1 MSQFRTRVDIP
12 ESKYSLTHNTKSI
25 FLGSCFADNV
35 GLRLKDYKF
44 PVEHNPFGVLYNP
57 ASIRKCLDILLH
69 TRLVTDS
76 DLFYYDNQWLSFDH
90 HSAFSNP
97 DKKECLSNINERIKT
112 ASEFL
117 KKSSFLFITYGTA
130 WVYRFKE
137 TGRVVA
143 NCHKLPAS
151 EFERYLLNHHEIVN
165 EFMTIYRELKEFNP
179 QIKIVFTVSPIRHW
193 KDGAEMNQ
201 VSKSTLLLAVY
212 ELRKTLPEIEYFP
225 AYEILIDELRDYRFY
240 ASDMLHLSEVAV
252 EYIWS
257 RFVSAYIEEG
267 SRTVISEIAR
277 LKKATG
283 HRPFNINSKSYQSFL
298 KTQLEYIKTLEDNYP
313 ALNFDE
319 EKNLFLSRLSIKL

>member
-1 MSQFRTRVDIP
+1 MSQFRTRVEIP
-12 ESKYSLTHNTKSI
+12 ESKYRLNHNTKSV

-76 DLFYYDNQWLSFDH
+76 DLYYHDNQWLSFDH
-90 HSAFSNP
+90 HSIFSNP
-97 DKKECLSNINERIKT
+97 DKKECLSNINERIKA

-117 KKSSFLFITYGTA
+117 KESSFLFITYGTA

-143 NCHKLPAS
+143 NCHKIPAGK
-151 EFERYLLNHHEIVN
+151 FERYLLDHREIED
-165 EFMTIYRELKEFNP
+165 EFLTVYRELKEFNP

-201 VSKSTLLLAVY
+201 VSKSTLLLAIY
-212 ELRKTLPEIEYFP
+212 ELRKALPEIEYFP

-240 ASDMLHLSEVAV
+240 GSDMLHLSDVAV
-252 EYIWS
+252 EYIWN
-257 RFVSAYIEEG
+257 RFVSAYVEEG
-267 SRTVISEIAR
+267 SRTTISEIAR
-277 LKKATG
+277 LKKATA
-283 HRPFNINSKSYQSFL
+283 HKPFNINSGSYQSFL
-298 KTQLEYIKTLEDNYP
+298 RTQLEYIKTLENNYP

-319 EKNLFLSRLSIKL
+319 EKNLFYSRLSG

>member
-12 ESKYSLTHNTKSI
+12 ESKYRLTHNTKSV

-44 PVEHNPFGVLYNP
+44 PIEHNPFGVLYNP
-57 ASIRKCLDILLH
+57 ASIRKCLDILLD
-69 TRLVTDS
+69 TRLVTDA
-76 DLFYYDNQWLSFDH
+76 DLYYYDNQWLSFNH
-90 HSAFSNP
+90 HSVFSNH
-97 DKKECLSNINERIKT
+97 DKKECLRNINERIKT

-137 TGRVVA
+137 TGSIVA
-143 NCHKLPAS
+143 NCHKLPADN
-151 EFERYLLNHHEIVN
+151 FERYLLNHNQIFD
-165 EFMTIYRELKEFNP
+165 EFMTIYRLLKEFNP

-201 VSKSTLLLAVY
+201 VSKSTLLLAIY
-212 ELRKTLPEIEYFP
+212 ELRKAMPEIEYFP

-257 RFVSAYIEEG
+257 RFVSAYIEED
-267 SRTVISEIAR
+267 SRTAISEIAR
-277 LKKATG
+277 LKKATA
-283 HRPFNINSKSYQSFL
+283 HRPFNINSKSYQAFL
-298 KTQLEYIKTLEDNYP
+298 KNQLEYIKTLEDKYP

-319 EKNLFLSRLSIKL
+319 EKNMFFSRLSG

>member
-12 ESKYSLTHNTKSI
+12 ESRYSLTYNTKSV

-57 ASIRKCLDILLH
+57 ASIRKCIDILLH
-69 TRLVTDS
+69 ERLVTDS
-76 DLFYYDNQWLSFDH
+76 ELYYYDNQWLSFDH
-90 HSAFSNP
+90 HSVFSNP
-97 DKKECLSNINERIKT
+97 DKKECLRNINKRIKA

-137 TGRVVA
+137 TGSVVA
-143 NCHKLPAS
+143 NCHKLPAGK
-151 EFERYLLNHHEIVN
+151 FERYLLDHHQIFD
-165 EFMTIYRELKEFNP
+165 EFMSIYRELKEFNR

-201 VSKSTLLLAVY
+201 VSKSTLLLAIY
-212 ELRKTLPEIEYFP
+212 ELRKALPEVEYFP

-257 RFVSAYIEEG
+257 RFVSAYIKED
-267 SRTVISEIAR
+267 SRTAISEIAR
-277 LKKATG
+277 LKKATA
-283 HRPFNINSKSYQSFL
+283 HRPFNVNSKSYQSFL
-298 KTQLEYIKTLEDNYP
+298 KTQLEHIKKLEDKYP
-313 ALNFDE
+313 ALNFNE
-319 EKNLFLSRLSIKL
+319 EKNLFFSRLSG